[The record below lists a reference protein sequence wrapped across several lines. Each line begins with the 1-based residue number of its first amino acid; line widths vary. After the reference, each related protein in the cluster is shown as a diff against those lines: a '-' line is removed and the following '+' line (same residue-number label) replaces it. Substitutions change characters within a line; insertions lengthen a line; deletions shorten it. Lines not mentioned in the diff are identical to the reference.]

1 MMKSLPTDF
10 ISAMQQL
17 LGADEAQRLFDEL
30 TCEPVVSIRLNPQSA
45 AQGHSFPLTERVP
58 WCETGYYL
66 AERPLFTLDPLFHA
80 GAYYVQEA
88 ASMFLE
94 QVMKQHLGDEP
105 VAMLD
110 LCAAPGGKSTHAR
123 ALLPEGSLL
132 VSNEVMK
139 ARAQVLAENLTKWG
153 HPDVVV
159 TRSDPSDYGQLTEAF
174 DVILTD
180 VPCSGEGMF
189 RKDEGAV
196 ADWSL
201 ENVELCSQRQRRIVA
216 DVWPALK
223 GGGLLIY
230 STYTYNRKEDEENV
244 AWICSELGGEVL
256 PVEVKPEWGITG
268 HYHFYPHRTKGE
280 GLFMAVIRKEGDSLA
295 SSAYR
300 PSKGSNGK
308 QRTKEAAVDKKVEAQ
323 LRGWLNDT
331 EGAYTLLPQGDK
343 VLAFK
348 RAWLP
353 LLQRLKSQLYLLQ
366 AGVAV
371 AEVKGKDLIPHHA
384 LAMSTLLKRGTFP
397 EAQLMPDQSLTYLR
411 RDVITLPAET
421 PKGYLL
427 LTYQGHPLG
436 FVKHLG
442 NRTNNLYPPEWRIR
456 HL

>member
-30 TCEPVVSIRLNPQSA
+30 TRDPVGSIRLNPQSA
-45 AQGHSFPLTERVP
+45 AQGHSFPQSERVP

-88 ASMFLE
+88 ASMLLE
-94 QVMKQHLGDEP
+94 QVMKQHLGEEP
-105 VAMLD
+105 VALLD
-110 LCAAPGGKSTHAR
+110 LSAAPGGKSTHAR

-223 GGGLLIY
+223 GGRLLIY
-230 STYTYNRKEDEENV
+230 STCTYNRKEDEENV
-244 AWICSELGGEVL
+244 AWICSELGGEAL
-256 PVEVKPEWGITG
+256 PVEG
-268 HYHFYPHRTKGE
+268 
-280 GLFMAVIRKEGDSLA
+280 
-295 SSAYR
+295 
-300 PSKGSNGK
+300 
-308 QRTKEAAVDKKVEAQ
+308 
-323 LRGWLNDT
+323 
-331 EGAYTLLPQGDK
+331 
-343 VLAFK
+343 
-348 RAWLP
+348 
-353 LLQRLKSQLYLLQ
+353 
-366 AGVAV
+366 
-371 AEVKGKDLIPHHA
+371 
-384 LAMSTLLKRGTFP
+384 
-397 EAQLMPDQSLTYLR
+397 
-411 RDVITLPAET
+411 
-421 PKGYLL
+421 
-427 LTYQGHPLG
+427 
-436 FVKHLG
+436 
-442 NRTNNLYPPEWRIR
+442 
-456 HL
+456 